1 VISSSAPP
9 LARRKSREMRAEPL
23 LLTAAAEAT
32 RLLQRYGITRPA
44 EIALEDIAWA
54 LGVEVATGSLSGAEA
69 HLVRVGDVGTIML
82 SDRLVNPGDRRF
94 AIAHELG
101 HWRMHGADS
110 QVFFCTDS
118 DMKEYRNS
126 GQELEANTFASEL
139 LMPKSMIDPKL
150 LRAEPSWS
158 TVHGLS
164 QQFSVAPITA
174 AIRYAELASQPVI
187 AVFSDGRTVHWWRE
201 NRARMDGLWLESRQ
215 SISDESA
222 VFHEVDNPSG
232 DYTLHQVPWRAW
244 FPHIDA
250 REEEELWEFSA
261 PLDDKGTWLSMLWV
275 PSRC

>member
-1 VISSSAPP
+1 MASPS
-9 LARRKSREMRAEPL
+9 
-23 LLTAAAEAT
+23 
-32 RLLQRYGITRPA
+32 

-118 DMKEYRNS
+118 DMKEYRHS

-139 LMPKSMIDPKL
+139 LMPKSMIDHKA
-150 LRAEPSWS
+150 LRGEPNWS
-158 TVHGLS
+158 IVEGLS
-164 QQFSVAPITA
+164 KQFSVAAITA
-174 AIRYAELASQPVI
+174 AIRYAELAPQPVI
-187 AVFSDGRTVHWWRE
+187 AVFSDGRNVHWWRE

-215 SISDESA
+215 TISDESV
-222 VFHEVDNPSG
+222 VFHESESRSG
-232 DYTLHQVPWRAW
+232 DFSLQQVPWHAW
-244 FPHIDA
+244 FPHIEA
-250 REEEELWEFSA
+250 REDEELWEFSA
-261 PLDDKGTWLSMLWV
+261 TLDDKGTMLSMLWV